1 MQGGERRHSFL
12 VKKVYSVQS
21 PAECHFLD
29 RQAAFYMI
37 LCTGSAI
44 RKTKTRSCMGREFS
58 LSAAAE
64 TPAAEE
70 PEDRHDD
77 DSGNGAAKDVYYV
90 LADWGALV

>member
-1 MQGGERRHSFL
+1 MSDGIPLWYKSLQYAITGRVPLSRPSSSID
-12 VKKVYSVQS
+12 V
-21 PAECHFLD
+21 
-29 RQAAFYMI
+29 I
-37 LCTGSAI
+37 LCAVSQA
-44 RKTKTRSCMGREFS
+44 KTQTRAGKDREFS
-58 LSAAAE
+58 HSAAAE